1 MRKPRGS
8 GKPLPL
14 RTACR
19 KAASQAAKRI
29 AHTVLFFGAGKDPLN
44 SFFAFGIQLLI
55 LGRVSGVVSQ
65 LLIIFPDMM
74 QGGFYA
80 AFGMG
85 AKLLCDSLGTDLW
98 IAAIL

>member
-1 MRKPRGS
+1 M
-8 GKPLPL
+8 
-14 RTACR
+14 
-19 KAASQAAKRI
+19 
-29 AHTVLFFGAGKDPLN
+29 LFFGAGKDPLN
-44 SFFAFGIQLLI
+44 SFFAFGIQLLV

-85 AKLLCDSLGTDLW
+85 AKLPCNSLGTDLW
-98 IAAIL
+98 IAVIL